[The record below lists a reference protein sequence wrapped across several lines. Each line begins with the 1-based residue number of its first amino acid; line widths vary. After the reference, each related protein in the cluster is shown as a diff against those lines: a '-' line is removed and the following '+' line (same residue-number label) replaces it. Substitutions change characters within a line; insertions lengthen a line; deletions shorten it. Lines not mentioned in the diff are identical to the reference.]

1 VTLRARKKVAMTTIS
16 SVHTLFMHEFGEER
30 RRELLREAERWQLA
44 RRVHEAR
51 KARAKECSGEGYV
64 RPPDG
69 RVDVRWGLLED
80 EPKIADILE
89 LNGMPRWVAYE
100 ERFIVAERE
109 GKVLAAVRYRTEP
122 KWLLLG
128 LLVTDPWAE
137 ERSLAEA
144 LYFGAGKLA
153 REMGLSDV
161 WAKADRRVDY
171 PHRAGYRR
179 LLGGWHLEATRPL
192 GDWEELPGS
201 GWRRV
206 LASLSAL
213 TVPFFRAF
221 LIKKDDETAVDK
233 R

>member
-1 VTLRARKKVAMTTIS
+1 MPTNS
-16 SVHTLFMHEFGEER
+16 SVHTLFIHEFGEER
-30 RRELLREAERWQLA
+30 RRELLREAERRRLA
-44 RRVHEAR
+44 RTVHEAR
-51 KARAKECSGEGYV
+51 KACAKECSGEGYV

-69 RVDVRWGLLED
+69 RVDIRWGLMED
-80 EPKIADILE
+80 EPKIAEILE

-100 ERFIVAERE
+100 ERFIVAEKE
-109 GKVLAAVRYRTEP
+109 GKVLAAVRYRTKP

-128 LLVTDPWAE
+128 LLVTDPWAQ

-161 WAKADRRVDY
+161 WANADRRADY
-171 PHRAGYRR
+171 PHRVGYLR

-192 GDWEELPGS
+192 GDWEELPAS

-206 LASLSAL
+206 LASLSTL
-213 TVPFFRAF
+213 IVPFSRAF
-221 LIKKDDETAVDK
+221 LDQE
-233 R
+233 RL